1 MKLPLQTARF
11 AALPSTFYSTVRP
24 EGLTEPHLIA
34 WNADLARA
42 FGLPEH
48 APDADTLAYLAG
60 NAPEYAPPALA
71 TVYSGHQ
78 FGGYTPRL
86 GDGRALLL
94 GEAQASDGLL
104 WEWQLKGAG
113 KTPYSR
119 FADGRAV
126 LRSSVREYLASEAVH
141 ALGIP
146 TTRALALIGGR
157 DIVYRESVETAAVL
171 TRLAPSFIRFG
182 HFEYF
187 FYTGRRDELRQLAD
201 FVIDHHYPH
210 CRVAENPYLALLE
223 NVAQRTADT
232 VAAWQAVGFCHGVMN
247 TDNLSI
253 LGLTI
258 DYGPYGFMEAFD
270 RRHICNHS
278 DHNGRYAYH
287 AQPYIA
293 HWNLAALGNC
303 FEDLVSEAELNT
315 WIEAFPTVF
324 QTAYTQKMRRKLG
337 LQTEQAEDAALV
349 ENLWQALHGIDFT
362 LFFRYLSEL
371 SSESSAPLPPRLAA
385 LLDEEK
391 HTAMLDWLAQYRRRL
406 QAEHCDDHA
415 RHEQM
420 QQANPLYVLRNH
432 LAQQAIE
439 AAQGGDFSVIHRL
452 QRCLAAPFDERA
464 EFADLAEPAPVDAP
478 KVCVSCSS

>member
-1 MKLPLQTARF
+1 MSLPLQPARF
-11 AALPSTFYSTVRP
+11 AALPPTFYSTVRP

-34 WNADLARA
+34 WNADLARS
-42 FGLPEH
+42 FGLAEH
-48 APDADTLAYLAG
+48 APDAETLAYLAG
-60 NAPEYAPPALA
+60 NAAEYAPPALA

-78 FGGYTPRL
+78 FGVYVPRL
-86 GDGRALLL
+86 GDGRAILL
-94 GEAQASDGLL
+94 GEAQDSDGLL

-126 LRSSVREYLASEAVH
+126 LRSSVREYLASEAMH

-210 CRVAENPYLALLE
+210 CRAAENPYLALLE
-223 NVAQRTADT
+223 NVAQRTAAT
-232 VAAWQAVGFCHGVMN
+232 VAVWQAAGFCHGVMN

-278 DHNGRYAYH
+278 DHSGRYAYH
-287 AQPYIA
+287 AQPYIG

-303 FEDLVSEAELNT
+303 FEDLVGEAELNV
-315 WIEAFPTVF
+315 WIEQWPQVF
-324 QTAYTQKMRRKLG
+324 QTAYSQQMRRKLG

-349 ENLWQALHGIDFT
+349 ENLWHALHGIDFT
-362 LFFRYLSEL
+362 LFFRHLSEL
-371 SSESSAPLPPRLAA
+371 SSESGAPLPPRLAA
-385 LLDEEK
+385 LLHEEK
-391 HTAMLDWLAQYRRRL
+391 HAAMLDWLESYCRRL
-406 QAEHCDDHA
+406 QAEHSDDDT
-415 RHEQM
+415 RRVQM
-420 QQANPLYVLRNH
+420 QRHNPLYVLRNH

-439 AAQGGDFSVIHRL
+439 AAQGGDFSEIHRL

-464 EFADLAEPAPVDAP
+464 EFADLAEPAPADAP